1 MKTNDLKNVALDVI
15 SNYSPFLT
23 LETVKDVFTLPL
35 PYRVKMR
42 DFIVSKGLYYC
53 DLVKYVYDSGDIEFF
68 CTLSWLTPCYEC
80 SIVFLYDC
88 KTQNLSPYHSVSRL
102 KLK

>member
-1 MKTNDLKNVALDVI
+1 MKRNDLRKIALDVI
-15 SNYSPFLT
+15 SNYSLFLT
-23 LETVKDVFTLPL
+23 LETAKDIFTLPL
-35 PYRVKMR
+35 SYRVEMR

-53 DLVKYVYDSGDIEFF
+53 DLVKYVYYNGNIDIF

-80 SIVFLYDC
+80 SMTFLYDC
-88 KTQNLSPYHSVSRL
+88 KIQNISIYNGVSRL